1 MKEAISF
8 FVMLV
13 IVLALYEY
21 MKPKND
27 YQSTNQHK
35 DTDDKDDYWSKN
47 RYFLNIKK
55 CHAKYNTHLL

>member
-13 IVLALYEY
+13 IVLSLYEY

-35 DTDDKDDYWSKN
+35 DLKDEED
-47 RYFLNIKK
+47 
-55 CHAKYNTHLL
+55 